1 MSYSRWSDSKW
12 YTYWST
18 SSGPLK
24 EDQILCLWY
33 SMDMCKDWTYQQLK
47 QMNIDDLMIEYGGVP
62 YNDILEAQQYISAFI
77 NDVDNDYTVD
87 SIAEKGYN

>member
-18 SSGPLK
+18 ASGPLK

-47 QMNIDDLMIEYGGVP
+47 HMDIVDLMIEYAGVP
-62 YNDILEAQQYISAFI
+62 YNDILEAQQYIRAFI
-77 NDVDNDYTVD
+77 HDVDHDYTVD
-87 SIAEKGYN
+87 SIVEKGYN